1 MTNSFEE
8 LVALFQQAAA
18 AHHQAYLASDGVD
31 PEWPL
36 WYADF
41 LRERLSAVLR
51 ANFTKS
57 ELVYLLVRVS
67 NEQVLDAPGAEWAG
81 YYAHF
86 FISRYQTGFSPRS
99 GVNAQDSRT

>member
-1 MTNSFEE
+1 MMNSFEE

-18 AHHQAYLASDGVD
+18 AHHQAYQASDGVD

-41 LRERLSAVLR
+41 LREKLAAALG

-81 YYAHF
+81 YYADF